1 MLNARYPLWTIYN
14 GKLEICKIN
23 ACIKQVPDFFLGCPD
38 SFAVFITSGMLFQAL
53 LASLK
58 NIYSTK
64 SDLPNSTSLPLVIA
78 IVVEQSESLVTF
90 LNFSGIFETLLAFHA
105 SVIFI

>member
-1 MLNARYPLWTIYN
+1 MHRYPLWTIYN

-58 NIYSTK
+58 NIDFTK
-64 SDLPNSTSLPLVIA
+64 SDLPNSISLKYMLPL
-78 IVVEQSESLVTF
+78 SL
-90 LNFSGIFETLLAFHA
+90 
-105 SVIFI
+105 